1 MQPVE
6 RQFEVSKRFFDGSI
20 SNLTQQEEVCCIF
33 FSSKVMPS
41 TRNWP
46 RTVGVLAPRTAGV
59 SAISSSS
66 RSASSIGLSPPPGG
80 GVVPGRAWR
89 RRPAATTAS
98 ASRPSPCPGGGRGR
112 AAGPRGGRVG
122 GRRRQGRGRLGGEEE
137 AFVIVIGAIV
147 VIGHGGPGPGAG
159 VVKGGPGGGRG
170 EGRCRQG
177 RGRLGGEEDRRPS
190 SLSLVPSLSL
200 ATGGRARGRVW

>member
-46 RTVGVLAPRTAGV
+46 RTVGVSAPRTAGV
-59 SAISSSS
+59 SVISSSS
-66 RSASSIGLSPPPGG
+66 RSASSIGSLLPPGG
-80 GVVPGRAWR
+80 GAGPGRAWR
-89 RRPAATTAS
+89 RRPARDDGVHELALPV
-98 ASRPSPCPGGGRGR
+98 SRGGRGR
-112 AAGPRGGRVG
+112 AARPGGGRG
-122 GRRRQGRGRLGGEEE
+122 EGRRRQGRGRLGGGEEE

-159 VVKGGPGGGRG
+159 VVKDAAVGGVAVSGGGR
-170 EGRCRQG
+170 
-177 RGRLGGEEDRRPS
+177 RPS
-190 SLSLVPSLSL
+190 
-200 ATGGRARGRVW
+200 